1 MQGERKAVTV
11 LFADIKGSTG
21 LIQHEDPEEAGLILQ
36 TVLRSM
42 IEAVHRFDGVVS
54 KIMGDGL
61 MALFGA
67 PLALEDHAVRGSYAA
82 LAMRQA
88 VRDKAAELRRAR
100 GIEVQVRIGLNSG
113 EVVVLGIGTDLHMD
127 YDAVG
132 ATVHLAARMEQT
144 APPDRI
150 RITSNTAD
158 LVGNSMQLDPLG
170 PIPVSGFS
178 EAVPVFELL
187 DSVQPEFRAEPS
199 TPSPLVNRARE
210 MELLEDAARRV
221 SNGRGQTVALMG
233 AAGIGKSRLCLE
245 LKRKLRAAG
254 WLCLIARPAP
264 HEADEPWLAIRHMLR
279 SYEYAEAYE
288 HLGLTLR
295 TGIYGSTFF
304 MLTGFHG
311 FHVTLGAIMLMC
323 IWLRTMKGHFTP
335 ERHFAFE
342 AVAWYWHFV
351 DVVWLGLFIFV
362 YWIYAWSTR

>member
-1 MQGERKAVTV
+1 MTV
-11 LFADIKGSTG
+11 LFADIKGSTS

-199 TPSPLVNRARE
+199 APSPLVNRARE
-210 MELLEDAARRV
+210 MEVLGDAARR
-221 SNGRGQTVALMG
+221 
-233 AAGIGKSRLCLE
+233 
-245 LKRKLRAAG
+245 
-254 WLCLIARPAP
+254 
-264 HEADEPWLAIRHMLR
+264 
-279 SYEYAEAYE
+279 
-288 HLGLTLR
+288 
-295 TGIYGSTFF
+295 
-304 MLTGFHG
+304 
-311 FHVTLGAIMLMC
+311 
-323 IWLRTMKGHFTP
+323 
-335 ERHFAFE
+335 
-342 AVAWYWHFV
+342 
-351 DVVWLGLFIFV
+351 
-362 YWIYAWSTR
+362 

>member
-1 MQGERKAVTV
+1 MECGAGLPRTCAACGAEAPSQAKFCMACGTSFDAWTEKSAQRTASSDRPSIVTPKHIAERVLRDRDAMQGERKAVTV
-11 LFADIKGSTG
+11 LFADIKGSTR
-21 LIQHEDPEEAGLILQ
+21 LIQHEDPEEGGLILQ
-36 TVLRSM
+36 TVLRTM

-170 PIPVSGFS
+170 PIPVSGCQS
-178 EAVPVFELL
+178 RSNL
-187 DSVQPEFRAEPS
+187 
-199 TPSPLVNRARE
+199 TPDRRPILTPL
-210 MELLEDAARRV
+210 
-221 SNGRGQTVALMG
+221 SG
-233 AAGIGKSRLCLE
+233 
-245 LKRKLRAAG
+245 
-254 WLCLIARPAP
+254 
-264 HEADEPWLAIRHMLR
+264 
-279 SYEYAEAYE
+279 
-288 HLGLTLR
+288 
-295 TGIYGSTFF
+295 
-304 MLTGFHG
+304 GF
-311 FHVTLGAIMLMC
+311 
-323 IWLRTMKGHFTP
+323 WR
-335 ERHFAFE
+335 
-342 AVAWYWHFV
+342 
-351 DVVWLGLFIFV
+351 
-362 YWIYAWSTR
+362 